1 MTNIFDV
8 SDAAVDRFAA
18 ADPILASELGL
29 AGHEDRWPDLSPAG
43 AADRRDLAASV
54 KAEALACPTEDASA
68 RLAQRVLV
76 DDCDSVIESFDAAEH
91 LRDLNNIV
99 SPHQNIRHT
108 FDVMNTESAEGWE
121 QIATRLETIQEPVD
135 GYRESLAEGLRLG
148 LPVARRQVEAA
159 LTQGEIAAGEGSSF
173 LRLAE
178 PELELEESLVGR
190 LRAGAEHARVVFSG
204 LTDWLRS
211 TYLPAAVEAD
221 EVGPERHARFC
232 RQWLG
237 ADLDLTATYVW
248 GWSEVERL
256 WVELQDACRAVETGT
271 EPAEMMHKLQHDP
284 AYAANSLDEFLELMI
299 GQQETARAA
308 VVGSHFDIPVELQP
322 LDVKIEPA
330 GGAAAPHYVPASED
344 LSRKGCVWY
353 PVEGK
358 SFFPLFS
365 EITTAN
371 HEGYPGHHLQF
382 AAQIAQGDKLSRYQ
396 RLVSWNP
403 GSGEGWALYA
413 EQLMD
418 ELGLLERPEY
428 RVGLL
433 ASQMFRACRVAIDIG
448 IHHGLSIP
456 ADATFH
462 PGEAWTAELAVELLT
477 TRAMAPVDDA
487 TDEVIRYCGWPGQA
501 ITYKVGEQA
510 ILDLRTEAKAKPGFD
525 LKDFHSKVLAPGAVG
540 LDALRQ
546 HVRTA

>member
-1 MTNIFDV
+1 MTNIYDV
-8 SDAAVDRFAA
+8 SDVAVDRFAA
-18 ADPILASELGL
+18 DDPILATELGL
-29 AGHEDRWPDLSPAG
+29 AGHAHRWPDLSPGG
-43 AADRRDLAASV
+43 AADRRELAAAI
-54 KAEALACPTEDASA
+54 KAEALACPAEDAGA
-68 RLAQRVLV
+68 RLARRVLV
-76 DDCDSVIESFDAAEH
+76 DDCDSIIDSFDAAEH

-108 FDVMNTESAEGWE
+108 FDGMSTETSEDWE
-121 QIATRLETIQEPVD
+121 HIATRLETIHEPVE

-148 LPVARRQVEAA
+148 VPAARRQVEAVLA
-159 LTQGEIAAGEGSSF
+159 QGDIAAGDGSAF
-173 LRLAE
+173 LRLPK
-178 PELELEESLVGR
+178 PEIELDEGLWQR
-190 LRAGAEHARVVFSG
+190 LRAGAEHARTTFAG

-211 TYLPAAVEAD
+211 TYLPEAVEEDA
-221 EVGPERHARFC
+221 VGTERHARFC
-232 RQWLG
+232 KRWLG
-237 ADLDLTATYVW
+237 TDLDLAQTYEW
-248 GWSEVERL
+248 GWGEVERL
-256 WVELQDACRAVETGT
+256 WVDLQGACRAVEPGA
-271 EPAEMMHKLQHDP
+271 EPAETMEKLQTDP
-284 AYAANSLDEFLELMI
+284 TYAANSLEEFLELMI
-299 GQQETARAA
+299 AQQETSRAA
-308 VVGSHFDIPVELQP
+308 VVDTHFDIPAELQP

-330 GGAAAPHYVPASED
+330 GGAAAPHYMPASED
-344 LSRKGCVWY
+344 LSRNGCVWY
-353 PVEGK
+353 PVDGK

-448 IHHGLSIP
+448 IHNRLPIP
-456 ADATFH
+456 DGATFH
-462 PGEAWTAELAVELLT
+462 PGETWTAELAVELLT
-477 TRAMAPVDDA
+477 TRAMSPLNDA

-510 ILDLRTEAKAKPGFD
+510 ILDLRADAKTQPGFD

-546 HVRTA
+546 HVRSA